1 MPTSIRV
8 RRLHTFHDREI
19 VELAELLI
27 DCVEGGASVSFMLPL
42 SREKAGAYWR
52 GVATGAVRGER
63 VVLAALDV
71 AGTIVGTVQ
80 VMLNLPENQ
89 PHRGDLAKM
98 LVHRRA
104 RRQGVGTALLAAAEE
119 CARDE
124 GRSLLVL
131 DTASADAERL
141 YERQGWQRVGVVPGY
156 ALYPD
161 GRPCATT
168 FYFKALS
175 AGLSVPAAP

>member
-1 MPTSIRV
+1 
-8 RRLHTFHDREI
+8 
-19 VELAELLI
+19 
-27 DCVEGGASVSFMLPL
+27 
-42 SREKAGAYWR
+42 
-52 GVATGAVRGER
+52 
-63 VVLAALDV
+63 
-71 AGTIVGTVQ
+71 VQ

-104 RRQGVGTALLAAAEE
+104 RRRGVGAALLAAAEE
-119 CARDE
+119 CARAE

-141 YERQGWQRVGVVPGY
+141 YEREGWRRVGIVPGY

-161 GRPCATT
+161 GRLCATT
-168 FYFKALS
+168 FYFKPLQ
-175 AGLSVPAAP
+175 